1 METYKNL
8 KKGTKIGLAVSSILA
23 VLTVLTQL
31 GAIPKLINI
40 GLIYSVAAACNAAV
54 MGLLAMWYAFV
65 GYKKPHGNVL
75 RAVFFAFSVYLVF
88 QSGLASRSDVTP
100 GPSYFLPWTSYFLM
114 FAALTVAYISG
125 RLNKIEKN
133 KKLIVFAGILMIV
146 FALVKLFDG
155 HANTFSRIY
164 GLFSSAILFTALSC
178 AYIAR
183 YEEHKAAGLADK
195 ADAEEK

>member
-1 METYKNL
+1 MESYKNL
-8 KKGTKIGLAVSSILA
+8 TKNTRVGLAVSSILA

-40 GLIYSVAAACNAAV
+40 GLINIGLIYSVAAAAFNAAV

-88 QSGLASRSDVTP
+88 QSGLAYRSGTT
-100 GPSYFLPWTSYFLM
+100 PWTSYLLM

-133 KKLIVFAGILMIV
+133 KKLLVFAGILMIV
-146 FALVKLFDG
+146 FALVKIFDG
-155 HANTFSRIY
+155 SANSFSRIY
-164 GLFSSAILFTALSC
+164 GLFSSAILFAALSF

-183 YEEHKAAGLADK
+183 YEEHKAAGLE
-195 ADAEEK
+195 DAN